1 MAERP
6 KLDED
11 RGGKFIDP
19 TRYRGIVGSLMYLST
34 SRPDIVFAVCCQ
46 DTRRSTSGSAQ
57 FLRDLL
63 VSWSSKKQK
72 STAISTTEAEYITLS
87 GCCAQ
92 VLWMRSQLSDYG
104 FNFNNIPLYCDNQSA
119 IALCCNS
126 VQHSRSKHID
136 IRYHFIKEQVERKLT
151 ASIRESGTS
160 VLEDLKALSWKT
172 CQEEQTATGKEISNP
187 FLADSLLKTIRHM
200 LTLQDLKKSRKLS
213 LQSFR
218 TSESMSSSN
227 VKVMKSRRRKITKA
241 FRITTN
247 MSMSD
252 HSSANGKMK
261 KRSQVIQVLEIKIKL
276 SKQVIQVLEIKIKL
290 SKQVIQVLKIKI
302 KFQRLDYY

>member
-1 MAERP
+1 MSSDLFFCTSSNDADVVRLL
-6 KLDED
+6 KL
-11 RGGKFIDP
+11 
-19 TRYRGIVGSLMYLST
+19 
-34 SRPDIVFAVCCQ
+34 
-46 DTRRSTSGSAQ
+46 
-57 FLRDLL
+57 
-63 VSWSSKKQK
+63 
-72 STAISTTEAEYITLS
+72 
-87 GCCAQ
+87 
-92 VLWMRSQLSDYG
+92 
-104 FNFNNIPLYCDNQSA
+104 QS
-119 IALCCNS
+119 
-126 VQHSRSKHID
+126 H
-136 IRYHFIKEQVERKLT
+136 
-151 ASIRESGTS
+151 S

-172 CQEEQTATGKEISNP
+172 CQEG
-187 FLADSLLKTIRHM
+187 SLLNLSDHRYM

-213 LQSFR
+213 LQSFC

-261 KRSQVIQVLEIKIKL
+261 KRSHI
-276 SKQVIQVLEIKIKL
+276 IQVLEIKIKL